1 MKNNFKAPSLLEV
14 RITKSEHKLLSSIL
28 ILDPE
33 SEAIL
38 KKASKSDD
46 GVYILK
52 ANADDFDNFLG
63 YLAAEANHEESSKR
77 QKLLDAVHEKIS
89 EQLGI

>member
-1 MKNNFKAPSLLEV
+1 MRKKLTAISLLEV

-38 KKASKSDD
+38 KKSTKSSD
-46 GVYILK
+46 GSFILK
-52 ANADDFDNFLG
+52 ANLDDFDNFLG
-63 YLAAEANHEESSKR
+63 YLSAEANHEESSKR
-77 QKLLDAVHEKIS
+77 QELLDAVHEKIS